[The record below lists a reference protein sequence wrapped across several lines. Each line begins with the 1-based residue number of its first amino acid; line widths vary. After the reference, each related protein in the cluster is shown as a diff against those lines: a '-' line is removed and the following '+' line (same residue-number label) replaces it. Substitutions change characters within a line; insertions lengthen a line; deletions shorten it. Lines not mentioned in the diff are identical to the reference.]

1 MSSMSIHDIPL
12 QARAR
17 SGAAPH
23 IIVNPLLNFPQST
36 ELLIRKA
43 PFSRLVRELARGS
56 LPDVRFTGMAM
67 AALQAR
73 PRAEALTAQT
83 SASVVSC
90 RRIS

>member
-1 MSSMSIHDIPL
+1 MLALEPL
-12 QARAR
+12 R
-17 SGAAPH
+17 
-23 IIVNPLLNFPQST
+23 ILLLTLLIFPQST